1 MFFSKNEFTNKIHNI
16 EYFLY
21 KVIKKII
28 FFEEEE
34 RKSIVLLAMKILEK
48 YIDID
53 TTTFFYEDELTRYF
67 EIVSVTCLWISYK
80 FLIDRDD
87 ISSFYLQKITYY
99 NYINFVRFEREILQ
113 FINYDIYKIS
123 KEINC
128 E

>member
-1 MFFSKNEFTNKIHNI
+1 MFFSKNEFTNKSHNI

-21 KVIKKII
+21 MVIKKII
-28 FFEEEE
+28 FFNEE
-34 RKSIVLLAMKILEK
+34 RKLIVLLAMKILEK
-48 YIDID
+48 YIDLD
-53 TTTFFYEDELTRYF
+53 TTTFFYEHELTRYF

-80 FLIDRDD
+80 FIIDRDD

-123 KEINC
+123 KEINY

>member
-1 MFFSKNEFTNKIHNI
+1 MFFAKNEFTNKFHNI

-21 KVIKKII
+21 RVIKKII

-53 TTTFFYEDELTRYF
+53 TTTFFYEHELTRYF

-123 KEINC
+123 KEINY